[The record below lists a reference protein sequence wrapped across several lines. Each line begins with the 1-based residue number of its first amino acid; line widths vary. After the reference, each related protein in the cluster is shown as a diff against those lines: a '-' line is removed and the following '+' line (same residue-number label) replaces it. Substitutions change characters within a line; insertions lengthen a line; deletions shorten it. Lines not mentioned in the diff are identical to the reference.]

1 MKRVC
6 LALVLAIMSAGCGPI
21 PQPFQGTQKVSSDIA
36 MLDVPSAVGIA
47 IVPISGLPQPL
58 NDAFTKAIA
67 GELKK
72 YEIPAEATAINTG
85 LGFTLQGSIIEPKR
99 QDGLVNADV
108 LWRLKSR
115 RGADA
120 GVYLQA
126 ISVPAQDWDT
136 GSAAT
141 AAALGRDAAAAIAG
155 IIDGSTNQAAG
166 GVSAA
171 PSAVTSTEAPKPLR
185 ITVKPVEGAPG
196 DGQEALQL
204 ATLEVLLT
212 NGAKRDDINPEVVLM
227 SRVEIEPSINGQDF
241 VTIIWRAISQDGT
254 DLGEV
259 KLTNT
264 IPRGAL
270 EARWGPTAFAI
281 ADAGLPQLLQLLT
294 TAPRF

>member
-1 MKRVC
+1 MKRFC
-6 LALVLAIMSAGCGPI
+6 LILLLALLGAGCGPI
-21 PQPFQGTQKVSSDIA
+21 PQPFQGTQKVSADIA
-36 MLDVPSAVGIA
+36 TLDVPSAVGIA
-47 IVPISGLPQPL
+47 IVPISGVPQPL

-67 GELKK
+67 SELEK

-85 LGFTLQGSIIEPKR
+85 LGFTLQGSIIDPKR
-99 QDGLVNADV
+99 QGGVINADV
-108 LWRLKSR
+108 LWKLKSR
-115 RGADA
+115 RGQDA

-126 ISVPAQDWDT
+126 ITIPAPDWDA
-136 GSAAT
+136 GSAST

-155 IIDGSTNQAAG
+155 IIDGSTSQAAG
-166 GVSAA
+166 GVSTAA
-171 PSAVTSTEAPKPLR
+171 SSVTANEAPKPLR
-185 ITVKPVEGAPG
+185 ITVKPADGAPG
-196 DGQEALQL
+196 DGREALQL

-227 SRVEIEPSINGQDF
+227 SRVLTEPSINGQDF
-241 VTIIWRAISQDGT
+241 VTIVWRAISQDGT

-270 EARWGPTAFAI
+270 DGRWGPTAFAI
-281 ADAGLPQLLQLLT
+281 AEAGLPQLLELLT